1 MVNRLHDEGW
11 TVAIHNDY
19 IEGGRLR
26 TFWLFTHAERG
37 IFAKGEAETN
47 RAALEQVIRQV
58 EHLRSERETWEKRMA
73 DLVEAAKAASL
84 ELAYLMEQVKARPNG
99 SVATAKANLD
109 KALHTSS
116 KGGQ

>member
-1 MVNRLHDEGW
+1 MEMTPEELERMEREVKERCFPL
-11 TVAIHNDY
+11 DY
-19 IEGGRLR
+19 PDALLALKTIRKL
-26 TFWLFTHAERG
+26 WAER
-37 IFAKGEAETN
+37 T
-47 RAALEQVIRQV
+47 
-58 EHLRSERETWEKRMA
+58 SWEKRMA